1 MTREEKLKEIIEIK
15 YKYRLYDDY
24 ENYNNYENTRLAR
37 LYAKRELLSDRKLN
51 NLLKRFRLIK
61 VFKTVK

>member
-1 MTREEKLKEIIEIK
+1 LLRFESVH
-15 YKYRLYDDY
+15 RGHDY